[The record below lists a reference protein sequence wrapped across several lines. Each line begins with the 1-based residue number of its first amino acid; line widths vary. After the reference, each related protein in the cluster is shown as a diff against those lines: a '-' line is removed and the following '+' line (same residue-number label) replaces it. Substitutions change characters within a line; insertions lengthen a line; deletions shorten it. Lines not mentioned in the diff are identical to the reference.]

1 MKKRVLLLLTTLA
14 FIMGVMPFGA
24 HAAASMESFAE
35 VSAPSS
41 DDMVTSTTW
50 NYETAWGLT
59 DPVGE
64 WHIDDFTEARY
75 NQNQAGM
82 FMDNDNAVAILEFK
96 DSDLEGVEVISE
108 IVFAD
113 LYTIDGLGDQGA
125 TTATPE
131 DFERIRLVYSD
142 DAQNWTEATYTV
154 AYHKQAGEIPTSQGG
169 TKHLDL
175 YWHLILDTPVKAKYW
190 AINTSESTA
199 WDAHTPTFGIFLRF
213 EQFYGVR
220 GVAGATEA
228 PATTE
233 VPATTEAEE
242 TTGMGAPSTAD
253 MGIVAAVLAVAIAG
267 AGAVLCLIK
276 KRA

>member
-1 MKKRVLLLLTTLA
+1 MKKQIMTVMAVLAMVSAVL
-14 FIMGVMPFGA
+14 PFGISA
-24 HAAASMESFAE
+24 VATMDGFTE
-35 VSAPSS
+35 VSAPSA

-50 NYETAWGLT
+50 NFETAWGLT

-75 NQNQAGM
+75 NQNQTGM
-82 FMDNDNAVAILEFK
+82 FMDNNNAVAILEFK

-113 LYTIDGLGDQGA
+113 LYTVDGQGDQGV

-131 DFERIRLVYSD
+131 DFDRIRLVYSN
-142 DAQNWTEATYTV
+142 DAESWTEASYTV
-154 AYHKQAGEIPTSQGG
+154 AYHKQAGEVPTAQGG

-199 WDAHTPTFGIFLRF
+199 WDAGTPTFGVFLRY
-213 EQFYGVR
+213 EQFYGVK
-220 GVAGATEA
+220 GSAASV
-228 PATTE
+228 TTE
-233 VPATTEAEE
+233 IASTTDTAD

-253 MGIVAAVLAVAIAG
+253 AGILAAVLAVGIAATG
-267 AGAVLCLIK
+267 VVLCLMK
-276 KRA
+276 KRM